1 MKVTARDLRVET
13 KRILEAVGR
22 GEEVV
27 ITDRGRP
34 LARLVPYDQGSE
46 APVYGADA
54 LFGMWSD
61 DARSEVVEAYIDE
74 IRRPRF

>member
-1 MKVTARDLRVET
+1 MKVTARDLRLET

-27 ITDRGRP
+27 ITYHGRP
-34 LARLVPYDQGSE
+34 RARLVPYDQGGE
-46 APVYGADA
+46 GLGYGDDA

-61 DARSEVVEAYIDE
+61 DARSEEVEEYIDE